1 MKELKYK
8 EYQGIITNIDYRTGL
23 MHGEVLLLKDVVTFK
38 ASNPKMLL
46 KEFKA
51 SIDDY
56 LAYCKDDGVE
66 AARPLKGEVLVRSGK
81 AIQEEIIKI
90 VATKK
95 SVGKKISQNEWCVDA
110 LKEKLQRE
118 A

>member
-8 EYQGIITNIDYRTGL
+8 EYQGIITNIDYQTGL

-38 ASNPKMLL
+38 APNPKLLL

-56 LAYCKDDGVE
+56 LTYCKKDGVE
-66 AARPLKGEVLVRSGK
+66 AARPLKGEVLVRCGK
-81 AIQEEIIKI
+81 TIQEEIIKI

-95 SVGKKISQNEWCVDA
+95 CIGDKISQNEWCVEA

>member
-1 MKELKYK
+1 M
-8 EYQGIITNIDYRTGL
+8 ITNIDYRTGL

-38 ASNPKMLL
+38 AQNPKLLL

-56 LAYCKDDGVE
+56 LAFCKEDGVE
-66 AARPLKGEVLVRSGK
+66 PARPLKGEVLVRCGK
-81 AIQEEIIKI
+81 TIQEEIIKI

-95 SVGKKISQNEWCVDA
+95 SIGEKISQNEWCVEA